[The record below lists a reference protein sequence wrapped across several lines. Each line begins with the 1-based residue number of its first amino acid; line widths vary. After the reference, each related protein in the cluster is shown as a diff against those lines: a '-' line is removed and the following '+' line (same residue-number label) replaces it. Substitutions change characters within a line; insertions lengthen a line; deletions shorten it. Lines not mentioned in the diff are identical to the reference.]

1 MPPFVVC
8 RPFVAGIDMCF
19 SRFASKMMVSLFQ
32 LFADV
37 LHCALPWDS
46 LQTAVGSVCCGAE
59 SAGTFSAQPE
69 MDTRR
74 ISEEVSPAAFLIMDS
89 PSRSILSAAKPYS
102 FPGFPC
108 WQGLLV
114 FFYIAGHL
122 AVCHIPV
129 GGAHHNHLM
138 IEEKVVHGVHRVQ
151 GATTTCSHYGGSDFM
166 GKQAG
171 VHITHHRGPLQQRL
185 HIGRDV
191 GGVDRG
197 ASKMPSASFILS
209 KISRN

>member
-1 MPPFVVC
+1 MPTRTASPWCGPTSIGRCPPKTDNVGSYRLCRTMAAEMPPFVVC

-74 ISEEVSPAAFLIMDS
+74 ISEEVSPAAFFDHRFPLPFNPFSSQAIFFPRFSMLARPSLSFSTS
-89 PSRSILSAAKPYS
+89 PGIWPYAI
-102 FPGFPC
+102 F
-108 WQGLLV
+108 Q
-114 FFYIAGHL
+114 
-122 AVCHIPV
+122 
-129 GGAHHNHLM
+129 
-138 IEEKVVHGVHRVQ
+138 
-151 GATTTCSHYGGSDFM
+151 
-166 GKQAG
+166 
-171 VHITHHRGPLQQRL
+171 
-185 HIGRDV
+185 
-191 GGVDRG
+191 
-197 ASKMPSASFILS
+197 
-209 KISRN
+209 